1 MAYLPCT
8 PQLYCVFLYKRFSIP
23 PIAKAEH
30 PLRNSKQFLLLG
42 SILVSGNLHL
52 GPQFSSFFLFVNCL
66 FFIFSEVESMNK
78 NSSFLPSHLLIV
90 RHCVYLHMHT
100 PPPTGLSGLP
110 LIPGLHKGFAFC
122 PGFAHTS
129 DVELCRAHFQYL
141 PHTHLAPKPQPD

>member
-8 PQLYCVFLYKRFSIP
+8 PQLYCVFLYKRFSLP

-100 PPPTGLSGLP
+100 PPNRFERFTLDSRLAQRVCFLSWLCTY
-110 LIPGLHKGFAFC
+110 LR
-122 PGFAHTS
+122 
-129 DVELCRAHFQYL
+129 CRALQSTL
-141 PHTHLAPKPQPD
+141 PVPSSHSPST